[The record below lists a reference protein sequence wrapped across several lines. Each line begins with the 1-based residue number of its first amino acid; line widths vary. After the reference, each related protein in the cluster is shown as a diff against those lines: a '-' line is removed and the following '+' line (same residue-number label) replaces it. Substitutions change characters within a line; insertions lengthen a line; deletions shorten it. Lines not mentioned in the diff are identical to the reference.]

1 MSTKTQKVVQYLN
14 EAHASEVGLTR
25 VLQSQI
31 AMTPRGRYR
40 TGLEKHLEETR
51 SHAERVEQ
59 RLGELEQGNNPLQVG
74 VGIAESLLAQTI
86 ALWKTPLD
94 LMRGS
99 SGEEKVFKNAK
110 DAAATEALEI
120 ATYTG
125 LERLARTVGDET
137 TATLAASIR
146 ADEER
151 MLDRVLRE
159 IPKLADAVVQAEIK
173 GNGSYDI
180 SKTGAADT
188 LREMADAVKETA
200 REGSE
205 EVRKTARSAQKASAT
220 ATKRT
225 ARKGNTQARKTA
237 RQARKVPGVAR
248 VEGEVKGAVA
258 GEKDLPI
265 AGYDGLTADEI
276 VAKLSSLS
284 QIDLAKVDA
293 YERKNED
300 RSTIRSRINTLQA
313 DEPWPGYD
321 ELNAADVRTVLAD
334 ADEDRAKAVREYE
347 RAHKNR
353 AAVLTATEREL
364 AKS

>member
-31 AMTPRGRYR
+31 AMTPHGRYR
-40 TGLEKHLEETR
+40 TVLEKHLEETR
-51 SHAERVEQ
+51 GHAERVEQ

-74 VGIAESLLAQTI
+74 IGIAESLLAQTL

-125 LERLARTVGDET
+125 LERVARTVGDET
-137 TATLAASIR
+137 TAKLAASIR
-146 ADEER
+146 RDEER
-151 MLDRVLRE
+151 MLERVLRE
-159 IPKLADAVVQAEIK
+159 IPKLADAVVQAEIH
-173 GNGSYDI
+173 GNSSYDV

-188 LREMADAVKETA
+188 LREVAESAKETA
-200 REGSE
+200 REGGDQA
-205 EVRKTARSAQKASAT
+205 RTTARSAQKATTT

-237 RQARKVPGVAR
+237 RQARKAPGVAQ
-248 VEGEVKGAVA
+248 VEGQVKGAIA
-258 GEKDLPI
+258 DEQDLAI
-265 AGYDGLTADEI
+265 AGYDKLTADEI

-300 RSTIRSRINTLQA
+300 RSTIRSRINALQG

-321 ELNAADVRTVLAD
+321 ELNVADVRKTLSD

-353 AAVLTATEREL
+353 AAVIEATEREL
-364 AKS
+364 A